1 MRKIVIYLL
10 VIFFLIVDVSHA
22 DCLIITN
29 KSVNEENITKKEIKN
44 IFLGKQIKWKN
55 KTKIRVVI
63 SENEDLH
70 GAFLKTYIRRM
81 PSQFKAHWRSML
93 FTGQG
98 MLPRQFTTTEEL
110 IEYVATT
117 EGAIG
122 YIDSETIAANVNI
135 MSVK

>member
-10 VIFFLIVDVSHA
+10 VIFFLIVAVSHA

-29 KSVNEENITKKEIKN
+29 KSVNEEYITKNEVKN

-55 KTKIRVVI
+55 KTKIRIVI
-63 SENEDLH
+63 SDNKELH
-70 GAFLKTYIRRM
+70 VAFLKTYIRRI
-81 PSQFKAHWRSML
+81 PSQFRAHWRSMM
-93 FTGQG
+93 FTGKG
-98 MLPRQFTTTEEL
+98 MLPRRFTTTEEL
-110 IEYVATT
+110 IKYVATT

-122 YIDSETIAANVNI
+122 YIDSETNAANVNI